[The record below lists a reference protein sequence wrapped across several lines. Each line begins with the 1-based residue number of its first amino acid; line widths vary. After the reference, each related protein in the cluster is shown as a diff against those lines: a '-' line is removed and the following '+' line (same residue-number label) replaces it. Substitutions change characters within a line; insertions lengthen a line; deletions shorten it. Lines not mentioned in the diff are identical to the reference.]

1 MRPRPSIR
9 TPARRTRRLAAG
21 VTLTLAAGALTAC
34 TENTGGSGPPT
45 GAGRPFTSAI
55 ATDPADSRGP
65 ADPVPGARPGGTLKL
80 ITQADFE
87 HLDPQRTYTFA
98 AMAIQQMFV
107 RTLTVFAE
115 DGAGNVLLVGDLAE
129 NPGVDVDGD
138 CRTWEYRLKEGLRF
152 ADGSP
157 IRAADVAYGIARSF
171 EESIDGGATYLQEWL
186 ADDPAYNSVYRGPY
200 TTGSEAVP
208 GLTVV
213 DERTLVLNFARPRCD
228 LPYAL
233 SLPTSVPVPKAADT
247 RTEYDRAV
255 VASGPYRIGE
265 YVRDTR
271 LMLER
276 NPHWDP
282 ATDPLRHAYP
292 DTIEVEIGPD
302 NLAATERVLAAADGD
317 RTALAWDGVPQPL
330 VNRVLGDPA
339 LGGRVLHREAP
350 SQWYLSI
357 NNERITDVNVRRAI
371 AYAVDRQGL
380 LATQGGDAAGRPTHT
395 LLANT
400 TIGWRDYPNPYDGG
414 ASGDP
419 DRARELLGGQH
430 VKLVYMSRSTAF
442 GQATAPVIEQSLE
455 RAGFEVTVRYV
466 DDHNPTA
473 RTRGNEY
480 DIYLSNWAAD
490 WPSAVST
497 IPVLWDGRKIGP
509 LGNAN
514 VSYFNADDV
523 NAEIDRISNL
533 PAGDAGP
540 QWAALDQMIMERY
553 CPVVPVYQDKTF
565 VVTGERVGGV
575 FISEQFGT
583 PVFYRSHLR

>member
-1 MRPRPSIR
+1 M
-9 TPARRTRRLAAG
+9 RTRLRAAVPAGRLAAG
-21 VTLTLAAGALTAC
+21 VTLTLTAGVLTGC
-34 TENTGGSGPPT
+34 TENTGGFGGPT
-45 GAGRPFTSAI
+45 GEARQFTSAI
-55 ATDPADSRGP
+55 ATDPADSQGP
-65 ADPVPGARPGGTLKL
+65 AEPVSGAEPGGTLRL

-98 AMAIQQMFV
+98 AMALQQTFL

-115 DGAGNVLLVGDLAE
+115 DGAGKVLLVGDLAE

-138 CRTWEYRLKEGLRF
+138 CRTWEYRLKDGVRF
-152 ADGSP
+152 ADGTP

-171 EESIDGGATYLQEWL
+171 EETIDGGPTYLQEWL
-186 ADDPAYNSVYRGPY
+186 ADDPAYNSRYSGPY
-200 TTGSEAVP
+200 TSGSDTVP
-208 GLTVV
+208 GLTVR
-213 DERTLVLNFARPRCD
+213 DERTLVFSFARPRCD

-247 RTEYDRAV
+247 RTGYDRSV
-255 VASGPYRIGE
+255 VASGPYRIRE
-265 YVRDTR
+265 YLRDSR
-271 LMLER
+271 LVLER

-292 DTIEVEIGPD
+292 DSIEVEIGPD
-302 NLAATERVLAAADGD
+302 NLAATERVLAGAGPDAA
-317 RTALAWDGVPQPL
+317 ALAWDGVPQPL
-330 VNRVLGDPA
+330 VNRVLGDPG

-357 NNERITDVNVRRAI
+357 NNERITDVDVRRAI

-380 LATQGGDAAGRPTHT
+380 LATQGGEAAGRPTHT

-400 TIGWRDYPNPYDGG
+400 TIGWTDYPNPYDGG
-414 ASGDP
+414 PTGDP
-419 DRARELLGGQH
+419 EAARELLGGER
-430 VKLVYMSRSTAF
+430 VRLVYLSRSTAF
-442 GQATAPVIEQSLE
+442 GQATAPVVEQSLE
-455 RAGFEVTVRYV
+455 RAGFDVTVRYV
-466 DDHNPTA
+466 DDHNPTV

-497 IPVLWDGRKIGP
+497 IPVLWDGRKLGP
-509 LGNAN
+509 LGNSN

-523 NAEIDRISNL
+523 NAEIDRISAL
-533 PAGDAGP
+533 PAAEAGP
-540 QWAALDQMIMERY
+540 QWAKLDQMIMERY
-553 CPVVPVYQDKTF
+553 CPVVPIYQDRTF
-565 VVTGERVGGV
+565 VVGGDRVAGV

-583 PVFYRSHLR
+583 PVFYRAHLR